1 MVDAS
6 PHLYL
11 EDGIAQGH
19 SPDVVARAGTV
30 RSRLLA
36 QGFPPILTLKH
47 LAQLTGVSYKYL
59 REIVERVRDPYVDI
73 TRPKRDGGTRKI
85 SSPDPVLM
93 EVHRW
98 LLDEVFSQI
107 PNHLSSHAYQRGNS
121 IVQCASKH
129 LGARWLVK
137 FDLHDFFGTIEERRV
152 YNLLLSLGYT
162 RLLSFEIARIC
173 TRLSGSRTD
182 GYQNFER
189 YRTIPSYV
197 VGHQGVLP
205 QGAPTSGA
213 LANAIASP
221 LDEKLQNVA
230 LSKGMA
236 YTRYSDDLT
245 FSAGPRFDRGQATA
259 LIAQVRNIVQ
269 DQRFLLHD
277 KKTRIIP
284 PGARPVVLGLLV
296 DSHSVRLRPEYK
308 RRLTVH
314 IRGVQNNG
322 LENHTTHRGF
332 QSIFSF
338 VNHIDGL
345 LAFAAGV
352 ERDYARDTRIA
363 WETALATWGYPL
375 DT

>member
-1 MVDAS
+1 MADAS
-6 PHLYL
+6 PHLYV
-11 EDGIAQGH
+11 EEGIAQGH
-19 SPDVVARAGTV
+19 SPDVVARASAV

-36 QGFPPILTLKH
+36 RGVPPILTLKH
-47 LAQLTGVSYKYL
+47 LAQQTGVSYGYL
-59 REIVERVRDPYVDI
+59 RDIAERVRDPYVDI
-73 TRPKRDGGTRKI
+73 TRPKRDGGVRRL
-85 SSPDPVLM
+85 SSPEPVLM
-93 EVHRW
+93 EVQRW
-98 LLDEVFSQI
+98 LLDQVLSGI
-107 PNHLSSHAYQRGNS
+107 SNHPASHAYQRGNS
-121 IVQCASKH
+121 IVKCASKH

-137 FDLHDFFGTIEERRV
+137 FDLHDFFSTIEEQRV

-162 RLLSFEIARIC
+162 KLMSIEIARIC
-173 TRLSGSRTD
+173 TRLPGSRTD
-182 GYQNFER
+182 GYQNFEL

-221 LDEKLQNVA
+221 LDEKLQNLA
-230 LSKGMA
+230 ASRGMA

-259 LIAQVRNIVQ
+259 LIAHVRNIVQ

-314 IRGVQNNG
+314 IRGVHNHG
-322 LENHTTHRGF
+322 LENHTNHRGF
-332 QSIFSF
+332 ESIFSF
-338 VNHIDGL
+338 VNHIDGS

-352 ERDYARDTRIA
+352 ERDYARNARIA
-363 WETALATWGYPL
+363 WEAALAKSGYPL